1 MAAPDQ
7 IQCPDEPSQEKLIVR
22 IDKVIPS
29 DLRLLDDS
37 VAEIVTLIKRVA
49 CWDDVEN
56 IDLALHEALANAM
69 IHGNGCDSSKAVR
82 VSVALEEN
90 RGLLVV
96 VKDEGS
102 GFEPSQLANPL
113 VGQNRL
119 ASHGRGIF
127 LISHLTDNLHFKF
140 DEGTAVYM
148 RWRTSAKRR
157 I

>member
-37 VAEIVTLIKRVA
+37 VAEIVVLIKRIA
-49 CWDDVEN
+49 GWDDVEH

-69 IHGNGCDSSKAVR
+69 THGNGCDSSKAVR

-113 VGQNRL
+113 AGPNRL

-127 LISHLTDNLHFKF
+127 LISHLTDNLDFKF
-140 DEGTAVYM
+140 DGGTAVFM
-148 RWRTSAKRR
+148 RWRTSAKRPT
-157 I
+157 

>member
-1 MAAPDQ
+1 MAALDL
-7 IQCPDEPSQEKLIVR
+7 IRGEPSQEKAMTM
-22 IDKVIPS
+22 IDKFIPS

-49 CWDDVEN
+49 RWDDVEN

-90 RGLLVV
+90 RGLLVA

-140 DEGTAVYM
+140 DGGTAVCM

-157 I
+157 K

>member
-37 VAEIVTLIKRVA
+37 VAEIVTLIKGA
-49 CWDDVEN
+49 AGWDDIEN
-56 IDLALHEALANAM
+56 IDLALHEALVNVM
-69 IHGNGCDSSKAVR
+69 THGNGCDSSKWVR

-96 VKDEGS
+96 VKDQGS

-113 VGQNRL
+113 VRQNRL

-127 LISHLTDNLHFKF
+127 LIRHLTDDVHFEF
-140 DEGTAVYM
+140 DGGTIVYM

>member
-1 MAAPDQ
+1 MAALDL
-7 IQCPDEPSQEKLIVR
+7 IRGEPSQEKAMTI

-37 VAEIVTLIKRVA
+37 IAEIVTLIKRVA
-49 CWDDVEN
+49 GWDDVEN
-56 IDLALHEALANAM
+56 IDLSLREALANAM
-69 IHGNGCDSSKAVR
+69 IHGNRCDSSKPVR

-113 VGQNRL
+113 VGPNLL

-127 LISHLTDNLHFKF
+127 LISSLTDDVHFKF
-140 DEGTAVYM
+140 DGGTAIYM
-148 RWRTSAKRR
+148 RWRTSARR
-157 I
+157 GK

>member
-37 VAEIVTLIKRVA
+37 VAEIVVLIKRIA
-49 CWDDVEN
+49 GWDDVEH

-69 IHGNGCDSSKAVR
+69 THGNGCDSSKSVR

-113 VGQNRL
+113 VGQNRF

-127 LISHLTDNLHFKF
+127 LIRSLTDDVHFKF
-140 DEGTAVYM
+140 DGGTAIYM
-148 RWRTSAKRR
+148 RWRTSARR
-157 I
+157 RK

>member
-1 MAAPDQ
+1 MAAFDRIPS
-7 IQCPDEPSQEKLIVR
+7 PAEPSPKKVLIR
-22 IDKVIPS
+22 IDKFIPS

-49 CWDDVEN
+49 GWDDVES
-56 IDLALHEALANAM
+56 IDLALQEALANAM
-69 IHGNGCDSSKAVR
+69 THGNRCDSLKVVR
-82 VSVALEEN
+82 LSVALEEN
-90 RGLLVV
+90 GGLLVV

-102 GFEPSQLANPL
+102 GFDPSQLANCL

-127 LISHLTDNLHFKF
+127 LIHHFTDDVHFEF
-140 DEGTAVYM
+140 DGGTTVYM
-148 RWRTSAKRR
+148 RWRTRAKRQ

>member
-7 IQCPDEPSQEKLIVR
+7 IQCPDEPPQEKLIVR

-49 CWDDVEN
+49 RWDDVEN

-90 RGLLVV
+90 RGLLVA

-113 VGQNRL
+113 VGQNLL
-119 ASHGRGIF
+119 ASHGRGIL
-127 LISHLTDNLHFKF
+127 LIRHLTDEVHFMC
-140 DEGTAVYM
+140 DGGTTVYM
-148 RWRTSAKRR
+148 WWRTSARPPD
-157 I
+157 

>member
-1 MAAPDQ
+1 MAALDS
-7 IQCPDEPSQEKLIVR
+7 ICGEPSQEKAMTT

-69 IHGNGCDSSKAVR
+69 IHGNGCDSSKPVR

-90 RGLLVV
+90 RGLLVG

-102 GFEPSQLANPL
+102 GFEPS
-113 VGQNRL
+113 RL
-119 ASHGRGIF
+119 ADPLAGPSRLACHGRGIF
-127 LISHLTDNLHFKF
+127 LISHLTDDVHFEF
-140 DEGTAVYM
+140 DGV
-148 RWRTSAKRR
+148 
-157 I
+157 

>member
-1 MAAPDQ
+1 MTT
-7 IQCPDEPSQEKLIVR
+7 

-69 IHGNGCDSSKAVR
+69 IHGNGCDSSKSVR

-113 VGQNRL
+113 VGQNRF

-127 LISHLTDNLHFKF
+127 LISFLTDDVHFKF
-140 DEGTAVYM
+140 DGGTAIYM
-148 RWRTSAKRR
+148 RWRTSARR
-157 I
+157 GK

>member
-1 MAAPDQ
+1 MAALDL
-7 IQCPDEPSQEKLIVR
+7 IRGEPSQEKAMTIL
-22 IDKVIPS
+22 DKVIAS

-37 VAEIVTLIKRVA
+37 IAEIVTLIKRVA
-49 CWDDVEN
+49 GWDDVEN
-56 IDLALHEALANAM
+56 IDLSLREALANAM
-69 IHGNGCDSSKAVR
+69 IHGNRCDSSKPVR

-102 GFEPSQLANPL
+102 GFEPSQLATPL
-113 VGQNRL
+113 GGQDRL

-127 LISHLTDNLHFKF
+127 LISHLTDDVHFKF

>member
-37 VAEIVTLIKRVA
+37 VAEIVALIKRIA
-49 CWDDVEN
+49 GWDDVEH

-69 IHGNGCDSSKAVR
+69 THGNGCDSSKAVR

-113 VGQNRL
+113 AGPNRL

-127 LISHLTDNLHFKF
+127 LISHLTDNLDFKF
-140 DEGTAVYM
+140 DGGTAVFM
-148 RWRTSAKRR
+148 RWRTSAKRPT
-157 I
+157 

>member
-1 MAAPDQ
+1 MTT
-7 IQCPDEPSQEKLIVR
+7 

-69 IHGNGCDSSKAVR
+69 IHGNGCDSSKSVR

-113 VGQNRL
+113 VGQNRF

-127 LISHLTDNLHFKF
+127 LISSLTDDVHFKF
-140 DEGTAVYM
+140 DGGTAIYM
-148 RWRTSAKRR
+148 RWRTSARR
-157 I
+157 GK

>member
-22 IDKVIPS
+22 IKVIPS
-29 DLRLLDDS
+29 DLRLVEDS
-37 VAEIVTLIKRVA
+37 FAETVTLIKRIA
-49 CWDDVEN
+49 GWDDVEH

-69 IHGNGCDSSKAVR
+69 THGNGCDSSKSVR

-113 VGQNRL
+113 VGQNRF

-127 LISHLTDNLHFKF
+127 LIRYLTDDVQFKF
-140 DEGTAVYM
+140 DGGTAIYM
-148 RWRTSAKRR
+148 RWRTSARRR

>member
-1 MAAPDQ
+1 MTT
-7 IQCPDEPSQEKLIVR
+7 

-56 IDLALHEALANAM
+56 IDLSLREALANAM
-69 IHGNGCDSSKAVR
+69 IHGNRCDSSKPVR
-82 VSVALEEN
+82 VSGALEEN

-113 VGQNRL
+113 VDPNLL

-127 LISHLTDNLHFKF
+127 LISYLTDDVQFKF
-140 DEGTAVYM
+140 DGGTAIYM
-148 RWRTSAKRR
+148 RWRTSARRR

>member
-1 MAAPDQ
+1 MAALDS
-7 IQCPDEPSQEKLIVR
+7 IRGGPSQEKAMTT

-113 VGQNRL
+113 GVRPRN
-119 ASHGRGIF
+119 
-127 LISHLTDNLHFKF
+127 
-140 DEGTAVYM
+140 GT
-148 RWRTSAKRR
+148 
-157 I
+157 

>member
-1 MAAPDQ
+1 MAALDL
-7 IQCPDEPSQEKLIVR
+7 IRGEPSQEKAMTI

-29 DLRLLDDS
+29 DLRLVDDS
-37 VAEIVTLIKRVA
+37 VAETVTLIKRVA
-49 CWDDVEN
+49 GWDDVEN

-69 IHGNGCDSSKAVR
+69 IHGNGCDSSKSVR

-113 VGQNRL
+113 AGPNLL

-127 LISHLTDNLHFKF
+127 LISSLTDDVHFKF
-140 DEGTAVYM
+140 DGGTAIYM
-148 RWRTSAKRR
+148 RWRTSARRR

>member
-1 MAAPDQ
+1 MAALDL
-7 IQCPDEPSQEKLIVR
+7 IRGEPSQEKAMTI

-37 VAEIVTLIKRVA
+37 VAETVTLIKRVA
-49 CWDDVEN
+49 DWDDVEN

-69 IHGNGCDSSKAVR
+69 IHGNGCDSSKSVR

-113 VGQNRL
+113 VGPNLL

-127 LISHLTDNLHFKF
+127 LIRYLTDDVQFKF
-140 DEGTAVYM
+140 DGGTEIYM
-148 RWRTSAKRR
+148 RWRTSARRR

>member
-1 MAAPDQ
+1 MAALDLAPG
-7 IQCPDEPSQEKLIVR
+7 EPSQEKAMTI

-37 VAEIVTLIKRVA
+37 VAEIVTLIKGA
-49 CWDDVEN
+49 AGWDDIEN
-56 IDLALHEALANAM
+56 IDLALHEALVNAM
-69 IHGNGCDSSKAVR
+69 THGNGCDSSKWVR

-96 VKDEGS
+96 VKDEGL

-113 VGQNRL
+113 AGPNRL

-127 LISHLTDNLHFKF
+127 LISHLTDNLDFKF
-140 DEGTAVYM
+140 DGGTAVFM
-148 RWRTSAKRR
+148 RWSTSAKRPT
-157 I
+157 